1 MAIKITVSMRTKL
14 KSYGNLLNE
23 ICFKNITEL
32 GVDKTI
38 AYFKQNLIASK
49 FHFFTLLQENIHCW
63 KSNVVLLRV
72 QKSSGGCLTD
82 DVH

>member
-1 MAIKITVSMRTKL
+1 MAIKIAVSMRTKL

-23 ICFKNITEL
+23 TCFKNVMEL

-49 FHFFTLLQENIHCW
+49 LHFCTLFQEHIHCW
-63 KSNVVLLRV
+63 KSNVVLLYV
-72 QKSSGGCLTD
+72 QKSSGNCLTN